1 MNVPAASNAA
11 TTNNHDSNQP
21 QQEPLVWVPFHKRKR
36 DRASRAQERVQAT
49 ASRRGG
55 GDDDDNSGDD
65 EQRRRR
71 RDENGGDGGGAHEHA
86 GAASTSSGP
95 RAKISLLDQIALD
108 LIQKKSEEELA
119 SERRAA
125 EEKELMKA
133 FVDFK
138 PLVSVQEAA
147 HGVEYTEPLKRSWV
161 APRWLQKLS
170 SEQTARV
177 RENFHILTS
186 GDDVPP
192 PVTRFGDLKLPR
204 AIIDELQSSGIT
216 RPTPIQMQ
224 GLPAVLSGRD
234 IIGVAFTGSGKSLT
248 FALPM
253 MLFALEA
260 ELRLPLQ
267 EGEGPIG
274 IVMCPSREL
283 AKQTFDLCE
292 RLATALMRDNFPKLK
307 GSLLIGGVSKSEQ
320 LRDMRNGWHF
330 AVATPGRINDL
341 LNSRAFNLTNCTYL
355 VLDEADRLVD
365 MGFEDEMRNV
375 MNHFEHQRQTL
386 LFSATMP
393 VKIQQFAR
401 SALVKPIEVNVGRSG
416 AANLDVIQEVEYV
429 KDEAKIVHLLDVLQK
444 TAPPVLIFCE
454 NKSDVDDIHEYLL
467 LKGVD
472 ATSVHG
478 GRTQDERNEAIR
490 LFKAGQKDVL
500 IATDVASKGLDFA
513 NVQHVI
519 NFDMPKEIENYVHRI
534 GRTGRGGKTGIATTF
549 INRGSDETVLLDL
562 KYLLIEAKQ
571 RLPLVLQTLQGPY
584 DGLIGTNQN
593 KGGCLY
599 CGGLGHSVLQC
610 TKITNVSRKMQG
622 AQREFLRE

>member
-1 MNVPAASNAA
+1 
-11 TTNNHDSNQP
+11 
-21 QQEPLVWVPFHKRKR
+21 
-36 DRASRAQERVQAT
+36 
-49 ASRRGG
+49 
-55 GDDDDNSGDD
+55 
-65 EQRRRR
+65 
-71 RDENGGDGGGAHEHA
+71 
-86 GAASTSSGP
+86 
-95 RAKISLLDQIALD
+95 
-108 LIQKKSEEELA
+108 
-119 SERRAA
+119 
-125 EEKELMKA
+125 
-133 FVDFK
+133 
-138 PLVSVQEAA
+138 
-147 HGVEYTEPLKRSWV
+147 
-161 APRWLQKLS
+161 
-170 SEQTARV
+170 V

-192 PVTRFGDLKLPR
+192 PVTRFADLKLPR
-204 AIIDELQSSGIT
+204 VILDELQSSGIT

-224 GLPAVLSGRD
+224 GLPAILSGRD

-292 RLATALMRDNFPKLK
+292 RLAAALARDNFPKLK

-320 LRDMRNGWHF
+320 LREMRSGWHF

-341 LNSRAFNLTNCTYL
+341 LNTRAFNLTNCTYL

-429 KDEAKIVHLLDVLQK
+429 KDESKIVHLLDVLQK
-444 TAPPVLIFCE
+444 TPPPVLIFCE

-549 INRGSDETVLLDL
+549 INRTSDETVLLDL

-610 TKITNVSRKMQG
+610 TKITSVSRKMQG

>member
-1 MNVPAASNAA
+1 M
-11 TTNNHDSNQP
+11 TDQ
-21 QQEPLVWVPFHKRKR
+21 PLVWVPLHKRKLEQ
-36 DRASRAQERVQAT
+36 ASRVQRTLQAAANRT
-49 ASRRGG
+49 NGSAA
-55 GDDDDNSGDD
+55 DDDDDD
-65 EQRRRR
+65 GADDAAAVSRRQRV
-71 RDENGGDGGGAHEHA
+71 DAEPA
-86 GAASTSSGP
+86 GAAAAEAPT
-95 RAKISLLDQIALD
+95 RAKLSLLDEIALD
-108 LIQKKSEEELA
+108 LVMKKSEEELA

-133 FVDFK
+133 FDDFK

-147 HGVEYTEPLKRSWV
+147 RGVEYTEPMKRSWC
-161 APRWLQKLS
+161 APRWLVRAGAAKAA
-170 SEQTARV
+170 EV
-177 RENFHILTS
+177 RENFHIIVN

-192 PVTRFGDLKLPR
+192 PVTRFADLKLPR
-204 AIIDELQSSGIT
+204 AITEELKRSGIT

-224 GLPAVLSGRD
+224 GLPAILSGRD

-253 MLFALEA
+253 IMFALEA
-260 ELRLPLQ
+260 ELRLPMG
-267 EGEGPIG
+267 EGEGPVG

-283 AKQTFDLCE
+283 ATQTFDLCE
-292 RLATALMRDNFPKLK
+292 RLAQALAQDGYPKLR
-307 GSLLIGGVSKSEQ
+307 GSLLIGGVSKNVQ
-320 LRDMRNGWHF
+320 LRDTRSGWHF

-341 LNSRAFNLTNCTYL
+341 LNTRAFTLDNCTFL

-375 MNHFEHQRQTL
+375 MNHFKFQRQTL

-393 VKIQQFAR
+393 MKIQQFAR

-429 KDEAKIVHLLDVLQK
+429 KDEAKIVYLLEVLQK
-444 TAPPVLIFCE
+444 TPPPVLIFCE

-467 LKGVD
+467 LKGVE

-478 GRTQDERNEAIR
+478 GRTQEERTEAIR
-490 LFKAGQKDVL
+490 QFKAGQKDVL

-549 INRGSDETVLLDL
+549 INRGCDETVLLDL

-584 DGLIGTNQN
+584 DGLIGTASAS
-593 KGGCLY
+593 KAGCLY

-610 TKITNVSRKMQG
+610 TKISTVSRKMQSG
-622 AQREFLRE
+622 QKEYLRTGE